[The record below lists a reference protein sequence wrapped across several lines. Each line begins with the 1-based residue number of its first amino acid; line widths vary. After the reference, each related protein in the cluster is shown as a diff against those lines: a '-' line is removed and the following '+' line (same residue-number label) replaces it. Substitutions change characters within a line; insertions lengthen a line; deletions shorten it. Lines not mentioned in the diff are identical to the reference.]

1 MKFLFLAIAIL
12 GIAPLTIILRTVPAA
27 ASAIWLLVGFLPFLS
42 SLLRSQV
49 ALLSRDDWL
58 GHTLSAD
65 VALLDIICLAL
76 LFSCPNKGNTSFPH
90 AIFLLFIGTGLLS
103 VVQAEEPSVALF
115 FVWQCMRVYLVAYVV
130 ARYAVSDAVVLDIL
144 KGMAIGLSIQAVVV
158 AFQKFAL
165 GYVQPPGTFIH
176 QNLLGFLCHFVIYP
190 NFMLLL
196 GGRKELQ
203 SIAAPLGGALIA
215 AASASRGAM
224 GFTGLGLVLTY
235 IVSLLGRGSG
245 RKAAVGVAGAL
256 ALVALVP
263 IAIGSIDRRLELG
276 ENPFQ
281 QGTEYDDREAL
292 NNAAMLIL
300 QENPFGVGAN
310 HYVYS
315 AFNDGYALRG
325 GVLPLVL
332 NLQTHVHNAYLLV
345 GAEMGWPGLVAFL
358 LLLGVPSGMAVY
370 YGWRARKTLRGQLLL
385 SFAIS
390 IMVLSLHSLY
400 EWIIYSVETQ
410 YMLAM
415 TIGMVAGLVQQI
427 RSQPKAPS

>member
-1 MKFLFLAIAIL
+1 
-12 GIAPLTIILRTVPAA
+12 
-27 ASAIWLLVGFLPFLS
+27 
-42 SLLRSQV
+42 
-49 ALLSRDDWL
+49 
-58 GHTLSAD
+58 
-65 VALLDIICLAL
+65 
-76 LFSCPNKGNTSFPH
+76 
-90 AIFLLFIGTGLLS
+90 
-103 VVQAEEPSVALF
+103 
-115 FVWQCMRVYLVAYVV
+115 
-130 ARYAVSDAVVLDIL
+130 
-144 KGMAIGLSIQAVVV
+144 
-158 AFQKFAL
+158 
-165 GYVQPPGTFIH
+165 
-176 QNLLGFLCHFVIYP
+176 
-190 NFMLLL
+190 MLLL

-256 ALVALVP
+256 ALVALIP

-292 NNAAMLIL
+292 NSAAMLIL
-300 QENPFGVGAN
+300 EEHPFGVGAN

-315 AFNDGYALRG
+315 AYNDGYALRG

-345 GAEMGWPGLVAFL
+345 GAEMGWPGLLAFL
-358 LLLGVPSGMAVY
+358 LLLGVPSGMAVW

-390 IMVLSLHSLY
+390 IMVLSLHSFY